1 MSRKCDICGKSIE
14 TGHRI
19 SHSHR
24 KTLRTFKPNLQP
36 VGVKGE
42 DGKTKRLMVC
52 TRCLKA
58 GKVQRV

>member
-1 MSRKCDICGKSIE
+1 MSRKCDVCGKGVE
-14 TGHRI
+14 TGHKI

-36 VGVKGE
+36 VSVKDESG
-42 DGKTKRLMVC
+42 DIKRLMVC

-58 GKVQRV
+58 GKVQRA

>member
-1 MSRKCDICGKSIE
+1 MSRKCDICGKGVE

-36 VGVKGE
+36 VKTVNA
-42 DGKTKRLMVC
+42 DGKIERLMVC
-52 TRCLKA
+52 TSCLKA
-58 GKVQRV
+58 GKVKRA

>member
-1 MSRKCDICGKSIE
+1 MSRKCDICGKDVE

-36 VGVKGE
+36 VKVKNE
-42 DGKTKRLMVC
+42 EGKIERLMVC